1 MEFVENSI
9 FLFMKRTTI
18 TDLAKACGTSKS
30 TVSRVLTKKGYIS
43 PEISELV
50 LNAAKEMNYIP
61 QKSHNKNIKDMVMVI
76 SCQLSSD
83 AQVIL
88 SNAISDTLAAN
99 NIKTVIAPCEFG
111 SEIVNEYIDYAREKN
126 FGGLI
131 LLGALETKELRRS
144 LASLSCPIV
153 LLNQELD
160 YLDTSSVIID
170 EYDCSYNITKYLIEN
185 GHKDIAFLS
194 GQKNASAI
202 KDRVNGY
209 IKCMKDNNLKA
220 IPIYKTFSQES
231 GKEFAAY
238 INSNPKQFTSVIIAT
253 DEIANGFLLEA
264 QKLRMRIPDDI
275 SIITYGD
282 SLICKVYNPSISSI
296 SYDFDTIG
304 KQMAD
309 LLIKRINKPFS
320 KCQRL
325 ISKPKFIIRESIVK
339 KV

>member
-1 MEFVENSI
+1 
-9 FLFMKRTTI
+9 MKRTTI

-30 TVSRVLTKKGYIS
+30 TVSRVLTKKGYVS

-50 LNAAKEMNYIP
+50 LNMAKTMNYIP

-111 SEIVNEYIDYAREKN
+111 SEIVTEYIDYAREKN

-131 LLGALETKELRRS
+131 LLGALETKDLKRS

-170 EYDCSYNITKYLIEN
+170 EYDC
-185 GHKDIAFLS
+185 
-194 GQKNASAI
+194 
-202 KDRVNGY
+202 
-209 IKCMKDNNLKA
+209 
-220 IPIYKTFSQES
+220 
-231 GKEFAAY
+231 
-238 INSNPKQFTSVIIAT
+238 
-253 DEIANGFLLEA
+253 
-264 QKLRMRIPDDI
+264 
-275 SIITYGD
+275 
-282 SLICKVYNPSISSI
+282 
-296 SYDFDTIG
+296 
-304 KQMAD
+304 
-309 LLIKRINKPFS
+309 
-320 KCQRL
+320 
-325 ISKPKFIIRESIVK
+325 
-339 KV
+339 

>member
-1 MEFVENSI
+1 
-9 FLFMKRTTI
+9 MKRTTI

-30 TVSRVLTKKGYIS
+30 TVSRVLTKKGYVS

-50 LNAAKEMNYIP
+50 LNMAKTMNYIP

-111 SEIVNEYIDYAREKN
+111 SEIVTEYIDYAREKN

-131 LLGALETKELRRS
+131 LLGALETKDLKRS

-160 YLDTSSVIID
+160 YLETSSVIID
-170 EYDCSYNITKYLIEN
+170 EYDVAYNSTKYLIDN
-185 GHKDIAFLS
+185 GHKDIIFLS

-202 KDRVNGY
+202 KDRANGY
-209 IKCMKDNNLKA
+209 TKCMKDHGLK
-220 IPIYKTFSQES
+220 PITVYKTFSQEN
-231 GKEFAAY
+231 GKEFAQHLRL
-238 INSNPKQFTSVIIAT
+238 NPHQYSAVIIAT
-253 DEIANGFLLEA
+253 DEIANGFLLET
-264 QKLRMRIPDDI
+264 KNNGVKIPEDI
-275 SIITYGD
+275 SLIAYGD
-282 SLICKVYNPSISSI
+282 SLICKASSPTISSI
-296 SYDFDTIG
+296 SYDFEGIG
-304 KQMAD
+304 KQLAE
-309 LLIKRINKPFS
+309 LLIKKINKPFS
-320 KCQRL
+320 KCRKL
-325 ISKPKFIIRESIVK
+325 ISKPKFIIRDSITK